1 MAVSKLCRP
10 APFTAMP
17 DWAFTWTFD
26 EFDN

>member
-17 DWAFTWTFD
+17 DGAFTWAFD
-26 EFDN
+26 AFDS